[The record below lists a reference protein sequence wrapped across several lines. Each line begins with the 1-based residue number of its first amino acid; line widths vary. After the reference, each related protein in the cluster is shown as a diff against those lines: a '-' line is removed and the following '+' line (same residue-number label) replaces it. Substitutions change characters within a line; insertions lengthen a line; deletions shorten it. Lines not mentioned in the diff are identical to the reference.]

1 MKTLPEQLGYVQDP
15 SGVVR
20 PTATVTLRT
29 GREFYVC
36 NPMDELTAAMGAGE
50 PFVAHS
56 IVGMAPIECLV
67 NPPHVATIEAV
78 KS

>member
-1 MKTLPEQLGYVQDP
+1 MKKL
-15 SGVVR
+15 S
-20 PTATVTLRT
+20 TATHSQLPAPAVEITAKVELRT

-36 NPMDELTAAMGAGE
+36 NVMADLMDAMDEGA

-56 IVGMAPIECLV
+56 VVGMAPIEVIV